1 MIELRRGDELTR
13 SWPDDQLLSALEVFW
28 GAVLEEGMLHERW
41 YPTNLSLPGRGDL
54 QVSRY
59 DTRALRALG
68 VRRFETGFI
77 KALATLHAQH
87 LDGPLSVLL
96 ELPPATLP
104 EKVEQIIAVLRRALS
119 FSAPLQHLG
128 ERGNGLE
135 PKGAAFS
142 LLESHGAYA
151 NGAGGM
157 TSVDEWQLDLREPIR
172 LRVMISASDEY
183 GRETDWDVK
192 VIAPLAAPLE
202 PLLDAFKEQEISFR
216 VEKVAALAD

>member
-1 MIELRRGDELTR
+1 VIELRRGDELTR
-13 SWPDDQLLSALEVFW
+13 SWPDDQLVAALEAFWSAL
-28 GAVLEEGMLHERW
+28 LEEGMLHERW
-41 YPTNLSLPGRGDL
+41 YPSNLSLPDGGDL

-59 DTRALRALG
+59 DTRSLRAIG

-77 KALATLHAQH
+77 QALATLHAQH

-96 ELPPATLP
+96 DLPPAGLP
-104 EKVEQIIAVLRRALS
+104 ERVEQIIAVLRRALS
-119 FSAPLQHLG
+119 FSAPLKHLG
-128 ERGNGLE
+128 ERGNGLA

-142 LLESHGAYA
+142 LLESRGVYA

-172 LRVMISASDEY
+172 LRVMIEASDEY
-183 GRETDWDVK
+183 GRDTEWDVK
-192 VIAPLAAPLE
+192 VIAPIAAPLE